1 MLLFFYL
8 SINSVYLKIQKKQ
21 IRLKLINKIDQK
33 KNKYRDFSGWKG
45 EKIR

>member
-33 KNKYRDFSGWKG
+33 KIKYRDFSGGKG

>member
-21 IRLKLINKIDQK
+21 IRLELISKIDQK
-33 KNKYRDFSGWKG
+33 KIKYRDFGW
-45 EKIR
+45 R

>member
-33 KNKYRDFSGWKG
+33 KIKYRDFGRWER

>member
-33 KNKYRDFSGWKG
+33 KK
-45 EKIR
+45 